1 MDYFFE
7 IPVYRCTEDKY
18 HDELEKEKLNLFEE
32 CGRSLDDPPN
42 SIRSL
47 LAYYDK
53 NIWEPWYYN
62 QVIGWL
68 RLFVL
73 DCQIRCDY
81 YKLSNKR
88 LLRKMKNKKF
98 LYHDSFLLMAFDSNQ
113 SSIEFFDDLL
123 NSLQDLAKQKQFKGR
138 FMDLQAFTRAAPHID
153 WLAFMAKK

>member
-7 IPVYRCTEDKY
+7 IPVYRCTEDNY

-42 SIRSL
+42 SIKSL

-68 RLFVL
+68 KLFVL
-73 DCQIRCDY
+73 DNQIRCDY

-88 LLRKMKNKKF
+88 LLRKMKHKKF
-98 LYHDSFLLMAFDSNQ
+98 LYHGSYLLMEKHREHT
-113 SSIEFFDDLL
+113 SIGFFNELL
-123 NSLQDLAKQKQFKGR
+123 NSLQDLAKEKQFKKR
-138 FMDLQAFTRAAPHID
+138 FMDLGAFARIAPHVD
-153 WLAFMAKK
+153 WLALMSRA